1 MTGCHD
7 SAMADT
13 DELADLRA
21 QLKRLERRQAEAT
34 GEIDRTQRLLVA
46 RLLVVIATVAMF
58 LALSMG
64 WYADIDVDEDTVSS
78 LSGWRVFSLL
88 AGDGEG
94 ALVFAG
100 VYSWVVVLAA
110 LAAGASAFTLVKR
123 WVAITLSTLLAL
135 LAGGQLLLNMRA
147 EEGEQL
153 AGIWCSVIVFAAAA
167 FAWGNLV
174 PCLRA
179 AEHAELYNG
188 VGRSG
193 RG

>member
-1 MTGCHD
+1 
-7 SAMADT
+7 MADT

-21 QLKRLERRQAEAT
+21 QLKRLERRQAEAA
-34 GEIDRTQRLLVA
+34 GDIDRTQRLLAA

-78 LSGWRVFSLL
+78 LSGWRVFSSL

-94 ALVFAG
+94 GLVFAG
-100 VYSWVVVLAA
+100 VFSWVVVLAA
-110 LAAGASAFTLVKR
+110 LTAGASVFTLVKR
-123 WVAITLSTLLAL
+123 WVAITLSTLLVL
-135 LAGGQLLLNMRA
+135 LTGGQLLLNMRA
-147 EEGEQL
+147 DEGEQL
-153 AGIWCSVIVFAAAA
+153 AGVWCSVIIFAAVA

-174 PCLRA
+174 PCLRE
-179 AEHAELYNG
+179 AERAELYNG
-188 VGRSG
+188 GGRFS